1 MTNHLEPFVD
11 RVPRLF
17 PPAQQPLRDPHPTQN
32 PFPSSSLHILDLFK
46 DIVRVL
52 VLLSRSGREVGP
64 RDQEL
69 REERV
74 GRDRGGR
81 GGGEQG
87 GRERGEVQ
95 RDVEM
100 GQESEA
106 IVSGGRGE
114 RPIQR
119 KTAGVGRTDHS

>member
-1 MTNHLEPFVD
+1 MPRADERTNHLESLVD
-11 RVPRLF
+11 RVPRLV
-17 PPAQQPLRDPHPTQN
+17 PPAQQRLRDPDPTQN
-32 PFPSSSLHILDLFK
+32 PFPSPSLHILDLFK

-69 REERV
+69 GEERV
-74 GRDRGGR
+74 GCDGGGG

-87 GRERGEVQ
+87 GREWGEVQ

-100 GQESEA
+100 GQKSEA
-106 IVSGGRGE
+106 
-114 RPIQR
+114 
-119 KTAGVGRTDHS
+119 VGRRSV